1 MTNKSRLAKALL
13 EAEEKYLSI
22 AKKQDAFNPNK
33 PDLNMFDDED
43 TDSQNVDKDALT
55 KQAIDKITQS

>member
-33 PDLNMFDDED
+33 PGFSNTSFSNLF
-43 TDSQNVDKDALT
+43 S
-55 KQAIDKITQS
+55 